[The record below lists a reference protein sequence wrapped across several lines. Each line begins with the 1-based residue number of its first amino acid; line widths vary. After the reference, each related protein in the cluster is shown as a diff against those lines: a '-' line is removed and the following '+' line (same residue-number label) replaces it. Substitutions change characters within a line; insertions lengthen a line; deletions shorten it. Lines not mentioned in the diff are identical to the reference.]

1 MIKNLVFLCLIFV
14 LMSSCS
20 FSNRFNCTAGHY
32 KIGCSY
38 TINGITYYP
47 KNCKHY
53 EEIGIASWYGI
64 EDHGTLTANGEV
76 FNRHLISAAHKTLP
90 LPCFALVTNLEN
102 GRKLVVRI
110 NDRGPFI
117 EGRIIDLSEKAA
129 QVLGFHKVGLA
140 KVKVQYLRKMSE
152 QLIQNTPH
160 YRKQYEKE
168 MQKRHPKQDSAE
180 SKGYVA
186 FFKSA
191 QAAKSAASKLR
202 NQGIKN
208 VRLLFKNDQYCVKV
222 SYR

>member
-1 MIKNLVFLCLIFV
+1 MIKNLALLCLMFV
-14 LMSSCS
+14 LISSCGFRS
-20 FSNRFNCTAGHY
+20 RCNDTAGHY
-32 KIGCSY
+32 KIGNSY
-38 TINGITYYP
+38 TVNGITYHP
-47 KNCKHY
+47 KHCNHH
-53 EEIGIASWYGI
+53 EEVGIASWYGI

-90 LPCFALVTNLEN
+90 LPCFVLVTNLEN
-102 GRKLVVRI
+102 GRKLVIRI
-110 NDRGPFI
+110 NDRGPFV

-129 QVLGFHKVGLA
+129 KVLGLHKSGLA

-152 QLIQNTPH
+152 RLIQKTPH

-168 MQKRHPKQDSAE
+168 VQKRHPKQDSAE

-186 FFKSA
+186 FFVNA

-208 VRLLFKNDQYCVKV
+208 VRVLFKNDRYCVKV
-222 SYR
+222 SYK

>member
-1 MIKNLVFLCLIFV
+1 MI
-14 LMSSCS
+14 SSCS

-32 KIGCSY
+32 KIGSSY
-38 TINGITYYP
+38 TINGITYHP

-64 EDHGTLTANGEV
+64 EDHGTLTANGEA

-90 LPCFALVTNLEN
+90 LPCFVLVTNLEN
-102 GRKLVVRI
+102 GRKLVTRV
-110 NDRGPFI
+110 NDR
-117 EGRIIDLSEKAA
+117 
-129 QVLGFHKVGLA
+129 GLA